1 MQIDLN
7 CDMGESMLTDE
18 AIMPFI
24 SSANIACGYHAGNA
38 DTIKRTI
45 DLCLQHNVMTGAHPS
60 FSDTEN
66 FGRKEMN
73 ISDEELYELMMQQ
86 LFIIKNIADT
96 AGATL
101 SHIKPHG
108 ALYNMA
114 AKNQQMAKTIANA
127 VYEFDPTL
135 LLYGLSGSYLITEAN
150 NTGLKTANEVFAD
163 RRYQDDGSLTPRSS
177 ANALIEDTTLAI
189 QQALLMATENK
200 VVSVHGKIISLK
212 ADTICIHGDGPHA
225 VAFAKTIYQKFSEA
239 GIRIK
244 HL

>member
-1 MQIDLN
+1 
-7 CDMGESMLTDE
+7 MGEGMLTDE

-45 DLCLQHNVMTGAHPS
+45 ELCLQHNVMIGAHPS
-60 FSDTEN
+60 FLDTEN
-66 FGRKEMN
+66 FGRKEMDV
-73 ISDEELYELMMQQ
+73 SQSELYDLITNQ
-86 LFIIKNIADT
+86 LLVIKNIADI

-101 SHIKPHG
+101 LHVKPHG

-114 AKNQQMAKTIANA
+114 ARDKQMAKTIAKA

-135 LLYGLSGSYLITEAN
+135 ILYGLSGSCSITEAN
-150 NTGLKTANEVFAD
+150 AVGLKTANEVFAD
-163 RRYQDDGSLTPRSS
+163 RSYQDDGSLTPRSS
-177 ANALIEDTTLAI
+177 GNALLENTNLAI

-200 VVSVHGKIISLK
+200 VVSVNGKTILLK
-212 ADTICIHGDGPHA
+212 ADTICIHGDGSNA